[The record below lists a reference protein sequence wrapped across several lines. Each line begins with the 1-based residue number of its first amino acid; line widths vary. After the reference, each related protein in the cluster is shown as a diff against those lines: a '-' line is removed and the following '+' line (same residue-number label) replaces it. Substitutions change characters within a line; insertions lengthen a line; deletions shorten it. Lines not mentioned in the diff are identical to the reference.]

1 MIGSVIAA
9 GMVQWARGGRR
20 LAMSFFTVGAGAF
33 LFGLT
38 AARTSTAINGLTCMA
53 ALFSNAFYGILYA

>member
-1 MIGSVIAA
+1 
-9 GMVQWARGGRR
+9 
-20 LAMSFFTVGAGAF
+20 MSFFTVGAGAF